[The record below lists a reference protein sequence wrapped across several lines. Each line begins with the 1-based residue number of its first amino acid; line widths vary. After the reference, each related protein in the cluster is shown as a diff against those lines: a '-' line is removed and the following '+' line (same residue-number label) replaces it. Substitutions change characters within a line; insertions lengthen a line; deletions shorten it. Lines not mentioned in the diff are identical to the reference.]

1 MAEAADTPQH
11 RFYCHFCRK
20 ETEPQLPDLVCPTCE
35 SDFIEEVTEDS
46 SNLDLL
52 FIHLNQTFPGLKCLC
67 NKQIQFIS
75 KTRTGCRS
83 FDLSLLTDKEICWKL
98 IGDCKNCY
106 LASRCTL
113 GPLVGGKLG
122 AEFGQNPP
130 NSFDCRKGQPA
141 ELQEQDSPF
150 NSEQDES
157 SRPEQ
162 IPAVYGIMQQ
172 VFSELLA
179 TSGSSSSTPTELSSM
194 MQLYSNPGDYAW
206 GQGGLDAVVTEL
218 LERLENTG
226 PPPAEQEMISLLP
239 SVCVSQEQI
248 ADCRLECPVCREEY
262 SLSESVRKLPCHHFF
277 HSDCIVPWLELHDT
291 CPVCRKSLD
300 GVDNNLPPTS
310 QQPQDELSDRQHP
323 ERWSV

>member
-35 SDFIEEVTEDS
+35 SDFIEEIWQLVFMERSALLSHPPSSESRPEDNQQVSPASPVVT
-46 SNLDLL
+46 
-52 FIHLNQTFPGLKCLC
+52 
-67 NKQIQFIS
+67 
-75 KTRTGCRS
+75 
-83 FDLSLLTDKEICWKL
+83 
-98 IGDCKNCY
+98 
-106 LASRCTL
+106 
-113 GPLVGGKLG
+113 
-122 AEFGQNPP
+122 
-130 NSFDCRKGQPA
+130 

-162 IPAVYGIMQQ
+162 IPAVYGY
-172 VFSELLA
+172 VCRHFSDTGNCVWLP
-179 TSGSSSSTPTELSSM
+179 GSSM

-248 ADCRLECPVCREEY
+248 DCRLECPVCREEY
-262 SLSESVRKLPCHHFF
+262 SLAESVRKLPCHHFF

-310 QQPQDELSDRQHP
+310 QQPQDELSDRQEQQ
-323 ERWSV
+323 EREAI

>member
-46 SNLDLL
+46 SFLRDRVSSVTNAESNLQLPDIWQLVFMERSALL
-52 FIHLNQTFPGLKCLC
+52 SHPPSSESRPEDNQQVSP
-67 NKQIQFIS
+67 
-75 KTRTGCRS
+75 
-83 FDLSLLTDKEICWKL
+83 
-98 IGDCKNCY
+98 
-106 LASRCTL
+106 ASPVVT
-113 GPLVGGKLG
+113 
-122 AEFGQNPP
+122 
-130 NSFDCRKGQPA
+130 

-218 LERLENTG
+218 LERLESTG

-248 ADCRLECPVCREEY
+248 DCRLECPVCREEY
-262 SLSESVRKLPCHHFF
+262 SLAESVRKLPCHHYF

-310 QQPQDELSDRQHP
+310 QQPQDELSDRQEQQ
-323 ERWSV
+323 EREAI